1 MGGGRIHPSG
11 RRQGKGLTGADGVT
25 QEPTILFG
33 VGATKAGTSWLYHH
47 LASHPECH
55 LRSIKE
61 LHYFDSAASGQF
73 DRQLKLHAAAAQ
85 RLVSAGG
92 DRAAAIAARRA
103 DLAQWASVME
113 RRREDIPAYLAYL
126 TAGQGERRLV
136 ADITPSYGL
145 LPVDRLRAMAAIGP
159 DVRFVYLM
167 RDPVARLWSHVRMLA
182 RRSVAAA
189 ADFPAAAHGLLR
201 GILAGAPSGAVA
213 RGDYAAAITRLRAA
227 VDPRRLLVMFQ
238 ENLMARPGLARLC
251 GFLGIGVRP
260 AAFDRR
266 LHEGMPL
273 AMTEEEMRGAR
284 IFLRSQYEFVARQF
298 SDVPDAWRKNMGEVV
313 G

>member
-1 MGGGRIHPSG
+1 M
-11 RRQGKGLTGADGVT
+11 T
-25 QEPTILFG
+25 QESTILFG
-33 VGATKAGTSWLYHH
+33 VGATKAGTTWLYNH

-61 LHYFDSAASGQF
+61 LHYFDSIASGNVE
-73 DRQLKLHAAAAQ
+73 RQLKLRAAAAE
-85 RLVSAGG
+85 RLASAASTDA
-92 DRAAAIAARRA
+92 DRAAATAARRA
-103 DLAQWASVME
+103 DLAQWIGVLE
-113 RRREDIPAYLAYL
+113 RQGEDIPAYLAYL
-126 TAGQGERRLV
+126 TAGQGGRRLV

-189 ADFPAAAHGLLR
+189 ADFPAVAHDLLQR
-201 GILAGAPSGAVA
+201 ILAGAPSGAVA

-227 VDPRRLLVMFQ
+227 VDPQRLLVMFQ
-238 ENLMARPGLARLC
+238 EDLMSRPGLARLC
-251 GFLGIGVRP
+251 GFLGIAVQP
-260 AAFDRR
+260 AAFGRR
-266 LHEGMPL
+266 VHQGAPL
-273 AMTEEEMRGAR
+273 SMTEEQRLGACV
-284 IFLRSQYEFVARQF
+284 FLRSQYEFVARQF
-298 SDVPDAWRKNMGEVV
+298 SDVPDAWRKNMAEVV